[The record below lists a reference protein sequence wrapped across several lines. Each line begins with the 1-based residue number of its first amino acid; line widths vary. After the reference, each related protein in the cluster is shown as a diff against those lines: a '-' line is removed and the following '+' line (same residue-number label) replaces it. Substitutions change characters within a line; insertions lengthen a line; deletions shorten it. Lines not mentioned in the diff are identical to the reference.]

1 MAARNRAAT
10 VERPRRNSPANIPA
24 DVHGNWKRGG
34 GWNEEESR
42 RGGVLFTT
50 NRSCSCAIATP
61 CSSSSSSSPY
71 FALVS
76 FERREEDVLFFPFF
90 GFSGSRNCPFRVMA
104 GSLKGNSLQ
113 LQFLRR
119 EYHCAVR
126 EALSFSLRLSFNHSS
141 RLTFEYVRKIQL

>member
-1 MAARNRAAT
+1 M
-10 VERPRRNSPANIPA
+10 ERPRRNSPANIPA

-42 RGGVLFTT
+42 RGGLLLTT

-61 CSSSSSSSPY
+61 CSSSSSSSSPY

-119 EYHCAVR
+119 EYLCA
-126 EALSFSLRLSFNHSS
+126 L
-141 RLTFEYVRKIQL
+141 